1 MLNHKITMSKET
13 KWSIDQAHSEITFKV
28 KHLMISHTKGSFKTY
43 DASIYTTD
51 KDFSTAEIDL
61 WIDTASIT
69 TGDAKRDEHLRS
81 ADFFDVAQHKQIT
94 FTASTVGKVV
104 IDGTRELWGQLT
116 MKGITKLIKLNVQFG
131 GIANDPWGNE
141 KAGFTVT
148 GKINRSDWGL
158 VWNAAIETGGF
169 VVGEEISILCEI
181 ELTNIGDKNRAMV
194 LEPATEKQ
202 AVI

>member
-1 MLNHKITMSKET
+1 MAKET

-51 KDFSTAEIDL
+51 KDFTTAEIDL
-61 WIDTASIT
+61 WIDAASIT

-81 ADFFDVAQHKQIT
+81 ADFFDVEHHKQIT
-94 FTASTVGKVV
+94 FTASTIGKIVHN
-104 IDGTRELWGQLT
+104 GTHELWGELT
-116 MKGITKLIKLNVQFG
+116 MKGITKLVKLDVQFG
-131 GIANDPWGNE
+131 GMANDPWGSE

-158 VWNAAIETGGF
+158 NWNKAIETGGLI
-169 VVGEEISILCEI
+169 VGEEISISCEI
-181 ELTNIGDKNRAMV
+181 ELTNVGYKDLVMI
-194 LEPATEKQ
+194 LETEKQ
-202 AVI
+202 GVM